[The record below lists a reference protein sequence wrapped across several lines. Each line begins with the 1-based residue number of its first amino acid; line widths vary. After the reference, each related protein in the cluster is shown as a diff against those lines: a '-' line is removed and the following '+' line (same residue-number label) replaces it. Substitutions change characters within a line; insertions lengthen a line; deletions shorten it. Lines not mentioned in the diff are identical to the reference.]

1 MGAASRKTLGAA
13 GTQINMHE
21 NNTQDSGVIT
31 KGWGKS
37 IGTRVGILV
46 NTALGHR
53 HVIKPNSIKVQ
64 NEFLMADTTTAMQ
77 DLLCTSRAYCC
88 LLLFY

>member
-21 NNTQDSGVIT
+21 NNTQDSGVTT

-37 IGTRVGILV
+37 TGTRVGILG
-46 NTALGHR
+46 NTAFGHR
-53 HVIKPNSIKVQ
+53 HVIKPDSIKVQ
-64 NEFLMADTTTAMQ
+64 NEFLIADITTAIQ
-77 DLLCTSRAYCC
+77 DLLCRSRACCC
-88 LLLFY
+88 LLLFC